1 MKWNH
6 YPNLAKR
13 PHAPNEGRGR
23 LQRQVRRALIVHGPL
38 VTTSQLLD
46 WAYARKRR
54 RPTGWDH
61 SKVMRIAAEHC
72 DPIGRVPPYGAILWR
87 VRNTDGTESSPV
99 LPGEARKSKA

>member
-1 MKWNH
+1 MGWK
-6 YPNLAKR
+6 YFPNLAKR
-13 PHAPNEGRGR
+13 PHAPAKGRGR

-61 SKVMRIAAEHC
+61 SKVMRICAEHLRS
-72 DPIGRVPPYGAILWR
+72 DWARSNNREAVAVAIAQQQ
-87 VRNTDGTESSPV
+87 S
-99 LPGEARKSKA
+99 